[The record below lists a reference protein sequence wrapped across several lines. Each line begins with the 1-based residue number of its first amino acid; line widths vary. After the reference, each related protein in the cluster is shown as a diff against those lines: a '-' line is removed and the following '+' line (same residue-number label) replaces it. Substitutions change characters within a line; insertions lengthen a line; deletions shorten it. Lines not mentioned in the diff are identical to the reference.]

1 MEKKFDLYKVI
12 IIASLVLSPVA
23 GGWAYWLQGRIA
35 EGEKAIAQAKNPR
48 GPLQAIGLLQQEIDG
63 MRAKSGSAQAEADP
77 RTYFDV
83 QVSRS
88 SQSLRRTD
96 FILNTLQ
103 DTRVSDLKA
112 VDRQWSIEFKE
123 GGKTPLPMAREL
135 ITNILHNVEAHSPAW
150 RLRTLHLKNRETREL
165 RARGGKPPPEVS
177 DEWFVDRMVFA
188 KREPDPAQANRGRGR

>member
-1 MEKKFDLYKVI
+1 MKKTFDLYKLI
-12 IIASLVLSPVA
+12 IIASLVLSPAA
-23 GGWAYWLQGRIA
+23 GGWAYWLQGRIDD
-35 EGEKAIAQAKNPR
+35 GQKALAHAKNPR

-63 MRAKSGSAQAEADP
+63 MRAKSGSSQAETDP

-83 QVSRS
+83 QVSKS
-88 SQSLRRTD
+88 SSGLKRND
-96 FILNTLQ
+96 YVINNLQ
-103 DTRVSDLKA
+103 DARVSDLKA

-123 GGKTPLPMAREL
+123 GGKTHLPLAREL
-135 ITNILHNVEAHSPAW
+135 ITYVLHNIEGNSPAW

-165 RARGGKPPPEVS
+165 RSRGAKPPPEVS